1 MLTTA
6 QLKFIDKHLRSDNW
20 LINNDLI
27 AELTDHYV
35 DAVTDKVA

>member
-6 QLKFIDKHLRSDNW
+6 QLKLIDKHLHSDNW
-20 LINNDLI
+20 LTNNDLI